1 MLTIRTAFIF
11 LTLFTTLS
19 WAGIVPIA
27 NTQPTNIEE
36 HQLARMRREK
46 LRGATSSGGDNQ
58 GSGSD
63 KLSGCGS
70 VNIGNLVENKRS
82 IGRKN
87 ITVIVQGP
95 VVNSNNRCR

>member
-1 MLTIRTAFIF
+1 MLTIRTTFIF
-11 LTLFTTLS
+11 LALFTTLS
-19 WAGIVPIA
+19 WAGVVPIA
-27 NTQPTNIEE
+27 STKPTNIEE

-46 LRGATSSGGDNQ
+46 LRIATSSN
-58 GSGSD
+58 GSDSNGNTD